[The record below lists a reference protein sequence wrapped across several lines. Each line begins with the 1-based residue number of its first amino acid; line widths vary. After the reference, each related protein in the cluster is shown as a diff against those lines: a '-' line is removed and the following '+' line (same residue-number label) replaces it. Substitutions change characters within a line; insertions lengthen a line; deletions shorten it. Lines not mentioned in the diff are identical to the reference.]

1 MNFKNVFL
9 RSILFLIFAFCL
21 TPVFAQKPKVKNFP
35 NYDDRPI
42 HFGFTI
48 GLNTMDYSVRPTKF
62 NERPTNDSLI
72 ADVLSPQPGF
82 HVQMVSSFKITEY
95 LTFRC
100 LPGLSFGQRE
110 LNFMNFTGDP
120 DKDHSMILE
129 SAYIEVPCLLKYRSK
144 RVNNYGAYL
153 IGGVNFR
160 YDIAANKEYPENAEV
175 YLQVK
180 PFDIAYEAGMGV
192 DFYLPFFKFAI
203 ELKMSAG
210 IFDILRHEAYSD
222 FPKYTDSI
230 EKLNSSIFMVSF
242 HFE

>member
-1 MNFKNVFL
+1 
-9 RSILFLIFAFCL
+9 
-21 TPVFAQKPKVKNFP
+21 
-35 NYDDRPI
+35 
-42 HFGFTI
+42 
-48 GLNTMDYSVRPTKF
+48 MDYSVRPTKF

-95 LTFRC
+95 VTFRC

-110 LNFMNFTGDP
+110 VNFMNLSGP
-120 DKDHSMILE
+120 SEKDHNMTLE
-129 SAYIEVPCLLKYRSK
+129 SSYIEVPCLLKYRSK
-144 RVNNYGAYL
+144 RVNNYGTYL

-160 YDIAANKEYPENAEV
+160 YDIAANKEYPESAEV
-175 YLQVK
+175 RIRVK

-203 ELKMSAG
+203 ELKMSMG
-210 IFDILRHEAYSD
+210 IFDILDHGGYRDIQE
-222 FPKYTDSI
+222 YTNSI
-230 EKLNSSIFMVSF
+230 SKLNSSIFMVSF